1 MQSHKCKEKHRL
13 GQTVLVL
20 CYFCFPRWVKLLIIF
35 HGIFCYSLFLEIILS
50 GRCKALNT
58 TNSGPTAHFYSELA
72 IQNLVLK
79 VKTRQENCVKFLGVP
94 LDSALS
100 WKYHLAAL
108 AKKLARTSGLFLKIR
123 HLIPFDTIKLLYHAI
138 FSPFL
143 YYGIVVWGPC
153 CIWMFY
159 EPCFSPTKKFIRAIT
174 FNDSF
179 SPSEP
184 LFLKLGLSKLD
195 DILMLQLASFVCACI
210 NILAHPVFDNY
221 FNYISNIHDHST
233 RQETKGDIFVER
245 KNTMQYGIKS
255 FRSDG
260 TKLWQTIPIEIRTS
274 PSISTFRSNFL
285 KLLLPGYSS
294 SYM

>member
-1 MQSHKCKEKHRL
+1 
-13 GQTVLVL
+13 
-20 CYFCFPRWVKLLIIF
+20 
-35 HGIFCYSLFLEIILS
+35 
-50 GRCKALNT
+50 
-58 TNSGPTAHFYSELA
+58 
-72 IQNLVLK
+72 
-79 VKTRQENCVKFLGVP
+79 
-94 LDSALS
+94 
-100 WKYHLAAL
+100 
-108 AKKLARTSGLFLKIR
+108 
-123 HLIPFDTIKLLYHAI
+123 
-138 FSPFL
+138 
-143 YYGIVVWGPC
+143 
-153 CIWMFY
+153 MFY